1 MHLRALNERRVLEVV
16 LREGQISR
24 AQLARETGLSKP
36 MISLALARLE
46 QGGLLREVG
55 RTRGGRGA
63 TALLYDLDP
72 RSGHVLAVDVGRRW
86 LRVVLADIG
95 GRTLARRNE
104 RTRARGAAPLPA
116 QVGAV
121 VRDLAREAGIRPG
134 ALTAVTI
141 GAPGVVQ
148 PDGDRLALAPQIP
161 GLQQPGVLDRLR
173 EELGGVPL
181 SVENDVNLAALAELA
196 SGHGTDSDDFV
207 FVSVG
212 TG

>member
-1 MHLRALNERRVLEVV
+1 MTEAGGRPTHLRALNERRVLEAV
-16 LREGQISR
+16 LREGAISR

-36 MISLALARLE
+36 TVSLALARLE

-104 RTRARGAAPLPA
+104 RTRARGAAALPA

-161 GLQQPGVLDRLR
+161 GLQQ
-173 EELGGVPL
+173 
-181 SVENDVNLAALAELA
+181 
-196 SGHGTDSDDFV
+196 
-207 FVSVG
+207 
-212 TG
+212 